1 MKLNKLTAL
10 SQFDVILSYR
20 VRHAPVHMVVASV
33 AFAQVASDSRADTAI
48 PQGPHMVLNAVTSTA
63 VVYIN

>member
-1 MKLNKLTAL
+1 M
-10 SQFDVILSYR
+10 ILSYR

-48 PQGPHMVLNAVTSTA
+48 PQGPHVVLNTVTSTA

>member
-10 SQFDVILSYR
+10 SQLDMILSYK
-20 VRHAPVHMVVASV
+20 VWHASIHTVVASV
-33 AFAQVASDSRADTAI
+33 AFAQVASDSRADRAI
-48 PQGPHMVLNAVTSTA
+48 PQGPHIVSNAVTSPA